1 MLSFSSH
8 MLHVLCVKRL
18 RTVSFG
24 AQLLVAERRVSE
36 FFPGYGSISVSLKRL
51 DPLARLTGLRALC
64 RKASL
69 NRSLD
74 RSLFEP
80 LLGLD
85 GRYLRAPSWEPKGLA
100 QRRAARNLVGES
112 CCVNA
117 SSNFLKVVGGVRA
130 CRSKGAGTFCLLNA
144 FGKGLGTRR
153 FSQLLV
159 STAALWSLKSGHLDT
174 TGDAPD
180 VSRSAFRKG
189 FSFEPT
195 LRSPLPDRLLK
206 NLEGDKDECR
216 PSLGGVCVFFSVLN
230 SCTGVFKCIFCSVS
244 TNKQAHSLMGR
255 GVYLLSSWV
264 LLPKRLSCRY
274 RTFSSCRNLNI

>member
-1 MLSFSSH
+1 M
-8 MLHVLCVKRL
+8 LCVKRL

-24 AQLLVAERRVSE
+24 AHLLAAERRVGE

-80 LLGLD
+80 LLGLE

-100 QRRAARNLVGES
+100 QRRATRNLVGES
-112 CCVNA
+112 CCVSA

-130 CRSKGAGTFCLLNA
+130 CRFKGAGTFCLLNA

-159 STAALWSLKSGHLDT
+159 STAALSSLKSGHLDT
-174 TGDAPD
+174 IGDAPD

-195 LRSPLPDRLLK
+195 LRSPLPDKLAFEKLGRRQGRVSALAWRRMRLFLCSK
-206 NLEGDKDECR
+206 LLHRCLQLHFLFCEYEQASSHSDGPWCISVEF
-216 PSLGGVCVFFSVLN
+216 LGSV
-230 SCTGVFKCIFCSVS
+230 TKTTVV
-244 TNKQAHSLMGR
+244 
-255 GVYLLSSWV
+255 
-264 LLPKRLSCRY
+264 
-274 RTFSSCRNLNI
+274 